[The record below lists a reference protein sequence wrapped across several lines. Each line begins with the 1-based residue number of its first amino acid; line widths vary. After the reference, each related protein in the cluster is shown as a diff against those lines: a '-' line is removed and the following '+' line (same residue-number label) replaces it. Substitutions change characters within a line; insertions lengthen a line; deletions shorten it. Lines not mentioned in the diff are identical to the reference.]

1 MHCLHSEII
10 KIKSASEGQTI
21 AKKDPRDDK
30 IEIKEEVLNA
40 SNSKGTR
47 NRSKDG
53 SRLSMRP
60 SHDDKTSEN
69 QEISD
74 SSGIFSQ
81 SPGSA
86 AGNLAVVTGMDKPK
100 MLSSK

>member
-1 MHCLHSEII
+1 MERNEPNGSL
-10 KIKSASEGQTI
+10 GQ
-21 AKKDPRDDK
+21 
-30 IEIKEEVLNA
+30 
-40 SNSKGTR
+40 SNSKNNTR

-60 SHDDKTSEN
+60 SHEDRMSEN

-86 AGNLAVVTGMDKPK
+86 ASHLPITGIEKPK
-100 MLSSK
+100 KLSSK